1 MADYYKLLGVSK
13 SADDKEIRQ
22 AFRKL
27 ARKHHPDLNPGDK
40 DAEKK
45 FKEINEAYEV
55 LSNAE
60 NRGKY
65 DRYGDQWRNADR
77 LKAQRGYGNGSQY
90 GQAGGFEFNVDD
102 LLGDLGN
109 IFGTSGGRRR
119 TRVESLTKN
128 RFESPITVT
137 LEDAF
142 SGSKFNITIPP
153 RGNVRERKIE
163 VTVPAGVDSGS
174 VVHIS
179 PDADTEL
186 YLNVTVS
193 PHPRFERQN
202 NDLFVDVQVPFEDAI
217 LGSEIDFQTLSG
229 KKLRIKIPPESQNGQ
244 RIRLTAQGMPRLGS
258 PDVKGNLYVVVR
270 PTLPKGLTDEQKA
283 LIQQFRDLS
292 SSDDMGQIS

>member
-1 MADYYKLLGVSK
+1 MANYYKLLGVSK

-27 ARKHHPDLNPGDK
+27 ARQHHPDLNPGDK

-65 DRYGDQWRNADR
+65 DRYGDQWRQADR
-77 LKAQRGYGNGSQY
+77 LEAQRGYGNGSRY
-90 GQAGGFEFNVDD
+90 GRSGGFDINVDD
-102 LLGDLGN
+102 LFGDLGN
-109 IFGTSGGRRR
+109 IFGTGGGRRR
-119 TRVESLTKN
+119 TRVESITKN
-128 RFESPITVT
+128 RFDSPITVT
-137 LEDAF
+137 LEDAY
-142 SGSKFNITIPP
+142 SGSKFNITIPR
-153 RGNVRERKIE
+153 RGNVKERKIE

-179 PDADTEL
+179 PDPDTEL

-193 PHPRFERQN
+193 SHPRFERQN

-244 RIRLTAQGMPRLGS
+244 RIRLAAQGMPRLGS
-258 PDVKGNLYVVVR
+258 PEVKGNLYVVVR
-270 PTLPKGLTDEQKA
+270 PTLPKGLNDEQKQI
-283 LIQQFRDLS
+283 IQQFRELR
-292 SSDDMGQIS
+292 SSDDEGQVT